1 MKGAGRMLIK
11 KKEIVAAA
19 LVVLIGCAGYLN
31 WSYQD
36 TLTVRDGESYIE
48 TGKRLGEAQLVNS
61 EAEVEEENKS
71 GDQAKN
77 EEQPETAEQT
87 NSEKDQVAKND
98 TEDKGEVKIE
108 SNEAYFENAK
118 YEREN
123 ARSKSMEILNQTC
136 SNNSFD
142 EETRRKAGDKIIAET
157 QNMEAEHEIE
167 SIAQSKGYDEICAY
181 VHDEGAVI
189 TVRKDGFSQEDAVKL
204 TELTQEQTGIQANNI
219 KVVNVN

>member
-1 MKGAGRMLIK
+1 MLIK

-36 TLTVRDGESYIE
+36 TMTVRDSESYIE

-61 EAEVEEENKS
+61 EAEVEEGK
-71 GDQAKN
+71 
-77 EEQPETAEQT
+77 PEADSEPAEKT
-87 NSEKDQVAKND
+87 NSEKDESAKND
-98 TEDKGEVKIE
+98 KEDKGEAE
-108 SNEAYFENAK
+108 AARNSNASYFENAK

-123 ARSKSMEILNQTC
+123 SRSKSMEILNQTC
-136 SNNSFD
+136 SNSSFD

-167 SIAQSKGYDEICAY
+167 SIAQSKGYNEICAY
-181 VHDEGAVI
+181 VHDDGAVI
-189 TVRKDGFSQEDAVKL
+189 TVRKEGFSQDDAVKL

>member
-1 MKGAGRMLIK
+1 MLIK

-61 EAEVEEENKS
+61 EAEVEENENTEQ
-71 GDQAKN
+71 QA
-77 EEQPETAEQT
+77 AEQT
-87 NSEKDQVAKND
+87 NSEKDKAAKND
-98 TEDKGEVKIE
+98 TEDKGETDAARE
-108 SNEAYFENAK
+108 SNASYFENAK

-167 SIAQSKGYDEICAY
+167 SIAQSKGYNEICAY

>member
-1 MKGAGRMLIK
+1 MIIK

-61 EAEVEEENKS
+61 EAEVEENE
-71 GDQAKN
+71 N
-77 EEQPETAEQT
+77 EEQDEAEKT
-87 NSEKDQVAKND
+87 NSEGDWSEN
-98 TEDKGEVKIE
+98 TEDKGKTNAAGNTE
-108 SNEAYFENAK
+108 YFENAK

-123 ARSKSMEILNQTC
+123 SRSKSMEILNQTC
-136 SNNSFD
+136 SNSSFD

-157 QNMEAEHEIE
+157 QNMEAENEIE
-167 SIAQSKGYDEICAY
+167 SIAQSKGYNEICAY

-189 TVRKDGFSQEDAVKL
+189 TVRKNGFSQEDAIKL

-219 KVVNVN
+219 KVVNVD

>member
-1 MKGAGRMLIK
+1 MLIK

-61 EAEVEEENKS
+61 EAEVEENGNTEKT
-71 GDQAKN
+71 
-77 EEQPETAEQT
+77 EETEQT
-87 NSEKDQVAKND
+87 NSEKDASAKND
-98 TEDKGEVKIE
+98 TEDKGEINATRE
-108 SNEAYFENAK
+108 SNASYFENAK

-167 SIAQSKGYDEICAY
+167 SIAQSKGYNEICAY

-189 TVRKDGFSQEDAVKL
+189 TVKKDGFSQEDAVKL

>member
-1 MKGAGRMLIK
+1 MLIK

-36 TLTVRDGESYIE
+36 TMTVRDSESYIE

-61 EAEVEEENKS
+61 EAEVEEGEPEESSEPVEN
-71 GDQAKN
+71 
-77 EEQPETAEQT
+77 T
-87 NSEKDQVAKND
+87 NSEKDESAKND
-98 TEDKGEVKIE
+98 TEDKGEVE
-108 SNEAYFENAK
+108 ATRNSNASYFENAK

-123 ARSKSMEILNQTC
+123 SRSKSMEILNQTC
-136 SNNSFD
+136 SNSSFD

-167 SIAQSKGYDEICAY
+167 SIAQSKGYNEICAY
-181 VHDEGAVI
+181 VHDDGAVI
-189 TVRKDGFSQEDAVKL
+189 TVRKESFSQEDAVKL
-204 TELTQEQTGIQANNI
+204 TELAQEQTGIQANNI
-219 KVVNVN
+219 KVVNIN

>member
-1 MKGAGRMLIK
+1 MIIK
-11 KKEIVAAA
+11 KKEIIAAA

-61 EAEVEEENKS
+61 EAEVEENENTS
-71 GDQAKN
+71 DR
-77 EEQPETAEQT
+77 EAEQT
-87 NSEKDQVAKND
+87 NSEKDNSEIND
-98 TEDKGEVKIE
+98 TEDKDEINAVNSDE
-108 SNEAYFENAK
+108 YFENAK

-157 QNMEAEHEIE
+157 RNMEAENEIE
-167 SIAQSKGYDEICAY
+167 NIARSKGYNEICAY

-189 TVRKDGFSQEDAVKL
+189 TVKKNGFSQEDAIKL
-204 TELTQEQTGIQANNI
+204 TELAQEQTGIQANSI
-219 KVVNVN
+219 KVVNIN